1 MKKKEDILRTVR
13 EKKIEL
19 IRFLYTDNDG
29 VIRGYAATAESLE
42 TDLDTGHQFAVAMP
56 FFSSL
61 DMLVTSTQFGCA
73 GELSGIP
80 DLDTFKILPYV
91 PHAAM
96 LICDF
101 KNKTDHTPS
110 KLCARSTLKKLLA
123 STEYEVMCSFE
134 NEFYLLK
141 RDENGKI
148 IPFDKSL
155 CFGTSGMNLA
165 HPIMIDFIRALR
177 EQGLVV
183 EKYYPEYG
191 GGQYEVIYQ
200 YSDALEAADNQVV
213 FRETARGIA
222 KNHGLVA
229 SFMPKPFQ
237 HAAGCGAHFHIS
249 LWKEGR
255 NLFYDR
261 EREYNLSETGRH
273 FIGGILQHLKA
284 VCAFTA
290 PTVTSYKRLVP
301 HNWASA
307 YGCYGPDNREA
318 AVRIVQS
325 SKGREERTLHLEFKP
340 IDGTCN
346 PYLALTAILSA
357 GLEGIKNKVDPGKGL
372 SVDPADLTEEE
383 REKMGI
389 FRLPESLGAA
399 VEALKEDSFFKS
411 AMGEVL
417 YDEYIKLKR
426 FNWLEYIHQVTQWEI
441 DRYVGVF

>member
-1 MKKKEDILRTVR
+1 
-13 EKKIEL
+13 
-19 IRFLYTDNDG
+19 
-29 VIRGYAATAESLE
+29 
-42 TDLDTGHQFAVAMP
+42 
-56 FFSSL
+56 
-61 DMLVTSTQFGCA
+61 
-73 GELSGIP
+73 
-80 DLDTFKILPYV
+80 
-91 PHAAM
+91 
-96 LICDF
+96 
-101 KNKTDHTPS
+101 
-110 KLCARSTLKKLLA
+110 
-123 STEYEVMCSFE
+123 
-134 NEFYLLK
+134 
-141 RDENGKI
+141 
-148 IPFDKSL
+148 L
-155 CFGTSGMNLA
+155 CFATSGMNLA
-165 HPIMIDFIRALR
+165 NPVVIDFIRALKQ
-177 EQGLVV
+177 QGLEV

-191 GGQYEVIYQ
+191 GGQYEVVYKF
-200 YSDALEAADNQVV
+200 SDALKAADNQII

-249 LWKEGR
+249 LWREGQ

-261 EREYNLSETGRH
+261 ENEYNLSETGRH
-273 FIGGILQHLKA
+273 FIGGVLQHLKA
-284 VCAFTA
+284 ICAFTA

-325 SKGREERTLHLEFKP
+325 SKGKEEKTLHLEFKP

-357 GLEGIKNKVDPGKGL
+357 GLQGIKNKVDPGQGL

-389 FRLPESLGAA
+389 FCLPESLGAA

-411 AMGEVL
+411 VMGEVL

-426 FNWLEYIHQVTQWEI
+426 FNWLEYIHQVTEWEI

>member
-13 EKKIEL
+13 ENNIEL

-42 TDLDTGHQFAVAMP
+42 TDLDTGHQFAVAML

-61 DMLVTSTQFGCA
+61 DLLVTGTQFGCA

-80 DLDTFKILPYV
+80 DLDTFRILPYV
-91 PHAAM
+91 PNEAM

-101 KNKTDHTPS
+101 KNKADHTPS
-110 KLCARSTLKKLLA
+110 QLCARSTLKKLLA

-148 IPFDKSL
+148 TPFDKSL
-155 CFGTSGMNLA
+155 CFATSGMNLA
-165 HPIMIDFIRALR
+165 NPVVIDFIRALKQ
-177 EQGLVV
+177 QGLEV

-191 GGQYEVIYQ
+191 GGQYEVVYKF
-200 YSDALEAADNQVV
+200 SDALKAADNQII

-249 LWKEGR
+249 LWKEGQ

-261 EREYNLSETGRH
+261 ENEYNLSETGRH
-273 FIGGILQHLKA
+273 FIGGVLQHLKA
-284 VCAFTA
+284 ICAFTA

-325 SKGREERTLHLEFKP
+325 SKGKEEKTLHLEFKP

-357 GLEGIKNKVDPGKGL
+357 GLQGIKNKVDPGQGL

-389 FRLPESLGAA
+389 FCLPESLGAA

-411 AMGEVL
+411 VMGEVL

-426 FNWLEYIHQVTQWEI
+426 FNWLEYIHQVTEWEI